1 MSKRN
6 TLFHKLLLFWTIFQL
21 QNKNWLFKGIL
32 WSQNN
37 LYNTFWGHW
46 LSSSLFYIFLWPNC
60 KIFRKNISHVQY
72 FTDYSK
78 PWKGRIQCEIFLA
91 ECFMKYFFNVNFT
104 VYLHIKFQVNCFFK
118 LSWDISVKEIFS
130 FQKLK
135 MSFSEILFQKK
146 LPNAS
151 LILLFKLRNREEVIY
166 KNEKRVL

>member
-1 MSKRN
+1 
-6 TLFHKLLLFWTIFQL
+6 
-21 QNKNWLFKGIL
+21 
-32 WSQNN
+32 
-37 LYNTFWGHW
+37 
-46 LSSSLFYIFLWPNC
+46 
-60 KIFRKNISHVQY
+60 
-72 FTDYSK
+72 
-78 PWKGRIQCEIFLA
+78 
-91 ECFMKYFFNVNFT
+91 MKYFFNVNFT